1 MALAVLEATHIL
13 VASGLFDIGAL
24 PVADILDPVTVVGV
38 ASGIVK
44 LSLSVTSA
52 ENEVPS
58 VDHARAGY
66 VRALT
71 MVVPLEEVTTIIV
84 VCEGGFDGLASGEAL
99 DGMTARVCPQVM
111 N

>member
-1 MALAVLEATHIL
+1 MALAVLEATHVL
-13 VASGLFDIGAL
+13 VAGGLFDIGAL
-24 PVADILDPVTVVGV
+24 PVADILDPVTVVGI
-38 ASGIVK
+38 ASGIVN

-52 ENEVPS
+52 ENEVS
-58 VDHARAGY
+58 FVDHARAGD
-66 VRALT
+66 VRAFAV
-71 MVVPLEEVTTIIV
+71 VVPLEEVTAIVV